1 MLSAIAEGQT
11 RIENYATS
19 VDCRSTL
26 DCLRQL
32 GVEIEQDGN
41 RVFVHGVGR
50 TGLRA
55 ASGELDCGNSGT
67 TIRLIAGILAG
78 QDFDTV
84 LTGDESLSRR
94 PMRRIIDPLT
104 KMGAVVESNDGK
116 APLIIRGNAHLQAI
130 EYELPVASAQIK
142 SCVLL
147 AGLNADGETSVIEP
161 VETRDHTERMLRWFG
176 VDVTRSRNR
185 LSIQGRPTLR
195 PGQEKLCVPGD
206 ISASA
211 FFMVAAS
218 CLPGSDVWMSNVGL
232 NPTRSGIVETLQ
244 HLGAEIEIL
253 NSEEVNNE
261 PVGRIRVT
269 GSLRP
274 QTTDVVRGDVIAN
287 IIDEIPILAILGT
300 QIEGGLEI
308 RDAAELRVK
317 ETDRIAAVVE
327 NLRRMD
333 ASVEEFDD
341 GFRVGRSALKGARID
356 SFGDHRIAMAFAVAG
371 LFAKEGETKIDG
383 AECAGVSFPEFFDV
397 LESVVIYE

>member
-1 MLSAIAEGQT
+1 MLSAIGEGQT

-41 RVFVHGVGR
+41 HVLVRGVGR

-55 ASGELDCGNSGT
+55 ASDKLDCGNSGT

-84 LTGDESLSRR
+84 LSGDESLSRR

-116 APLIIRGNAHLQAI
+116 APLLIRGNAHLQAI

-147 AGLNADGETSVIEP
+147 AGLNADGETTVIEP

-185 LSIQGRPTLR
+185 LSILGRSTLR
-195 PGQEKLCVPGD
+195 PGKEKLCVPGD

-253 NSEEVNNE
+253 NSEELNNE

-274 QTTDVVRGDVIAN
+274 QTTNVVRGDMIAN

-333 ASVEEFDD
+333 ASVDEFDD
-341 GFRVGRSALKGARID
+341 GFRVGRSTLKGARID

-371 LFAKEGETKIDG
+371 LFAEEGETEIDG

>member
-1 MLSAIAEGQT
+1 MAASGLEYFQMIIRPARALRGEIALPGDKSISHRAAMLSAIAEGQT
-11 RIENYATS
+11 RMENYATS

-41 RVFVHGVGR
+41 HVLVHGVGR

-55 ASGELDCGNSGT
+55 ASDELDCGNSGT

-116 APLIIRGNAHLQAI
+116 APLRIRGNAHLQAI

-147 AGLNADGETSVIEP
+147 AGLNADGETTVIEP

-176 VDVTRSRNR
+176 VDVKRSRNR

-195 PGQEKLCVPGD
+195 PGNEKLCVPGD
-206 ISASA
+206 ISA
-211 FFMVAAS
+211 
-218 CLPGSDVWMSNVGL
+218 
-232 NPTRSGIVETLQ
+232 
-244 HLGAEIEIL
+244 
-253 NSEEVNNE
+253 
-261 PVGRIRVT
+261 
-269 GSLRP
+269 
-274 QTTDVVRGDVIAN
+274 
-287 IIDEIPILAILGT
+287 
-300 QIEGGLEI
+300 
-308 RDAAELRVK
+308 
-317 ETDRIAAVVE
+317 
-327 NLRRMD
+327 
-333 ASVEEFDD
+333 
-341 GFRVGRSALKGARID
+341 
-356 SFGDHRIAMAFAVAG
+356 
-371 LFAKEGETKIDG
+371 
-383 AECAGVSFPEFFDV
+383 
-397 LESVVIYE
+397 